1 MSVINTN
8 VKSLAAGGSLSA
20 VEKSLST
27 SMERLSTGLRIN
39 SAKDDAAGLAISS
52 RMTSQLRG
60 YAMALRNA
68 NDGLSMAQTAEGALG
83 QITNMLQRMRE
94 LAVQASNG
102 AMSGDDRNN
111 LQWEVDQLKAEIN
124 NIALKTN
131 HNNIKLL
138 DGSATAVRLQTGT
151 NASDSLTVG
160 FQSVQTK
167 DIGQGALPA
176 LSSSAVASPNV
187 DNDYDTSLDSG
198 DLLINGVEVGASLAV
213 YDTKSSQYLESS
225 AISKAAA
232 INRVSEFSKVI
243 ATVQETVSYGQAME
257 STDATS
263 GTLTINGVETSTIY
277 TTTDTED
284 SRNAV
289 ITAINAISTQTGVVA
304 INTHDDAQGVVL
316 VAKDGRNIVLG
327 EFGGDLSSES
337 TGITANTAVVGNFT
351 LTSKDGSPITIG
363 SRIGGNIENAGLAV
377 GTFAQNVAQI
387 TTKSRISASD
397 VVVTSTVDDPTSG
410 LLNGNTLIIN
420 DVQIDAAIA
429 GDDHA
434 TDTRADSSTK
444 ASSAIA
450 IAAAINKKSSITG
463 VTAKAEPNVI
473 YGGGFEGDSGVT
485 SFRING
491 EEFDVNGFGT
501 SNREQVVAIINA
513 KSGVTGVVASL
524 YSDGLKLEA
533 ADGRNISLAIA
544 GGDGT
549 AIGLENVD
557 VGSNA
562 DDSDGVTYFARV
574 SLSSDKAFTVKSGSE
589 SNANFDALGFRR
601 GTFGGSDSGVKVA
614 EIDISTQ
621 SGANVAITALDAA
634 IDGVISIQSRAGA
647 VQNRLEAVVSNLT
660 ESTQNLSASRS
671 RILDADYATETTNL
685 ARAQIISQAA
695 TAMLAQA
702 NQSAQTVL
710 ALLK

>member
-8 VKSLAAGGSLSA
+8 VKSLAAGASLSS

-60 YAMALRNA
+60 YAVALRNA

-111 LQWEVDQLKAEIN
+111 LQFEVDQLKAEIN
-124 NIALKTN
+124 SIALKTN

-151 NASDSLTVG
+151 NASDSMTVG
-160 FQSVQTK
+160 FLSVQTK

-176 LSSSAVASPNV
+176 LSSSAVS
-187 DNDYDTSLDSG
+187 TSALASG

-213 YDTKSSQYLESS
+213 DDSRSSASPASS
-225 AISKAAA
+225 AIAKAAA
-232 INRVSEFSKVI
+232 INRVSEFSGVT
-243 ATVQETVSYGQAME
+243 ATVAETVSYGQKM
-257 STDATS
+257 TPQTS
-263 GTLTINGVETSTIY
+263 GTDGTITINGVTTSTIY
-277 TTTDTED
+277 TTKDTED

-289 ITAINAISTQTGVVA
+289 IAAINAISTQTGVVA
-304 INTHDDAQGVVL
+304 VNTHDDAQGVVL
-316 VAKDGRNIVLG
+316 VAKDGRNIVVG
-327 EFGGDLSSES
+327 AFGGNNLTAAS
-337 TGITANTAVVGNFT
+337 TGITASTTTVGDFT
-351 LTSKDGSPITIG
+351 LTSKNGSPIVIG
-363 SRIGGNIENAGLAV
+363 SKIGGSIANAGLSV
-377 GTFAQNVAQI
+377 GTFSPNIAQI
-387 TTKSRISASD
+387 SSKQRAVAAAGTPAATATSSTT
-397 VVVTSTVDDPTSG
+397 PG
-410 LLNGNTLIIN
+410 LLNGNTMIIN

-429 GDDHA
+429 GDDNA
-434 TDTRADSSTK
+434 SDTSAESSTK

-450 IAAAINKKSSITG
+450 IAAAINKKTAITG
-463 VTAKAEPNVI
+463 VKAKAEANVL
-473 YGGGFEGDSGVT
+473 YGGAFTASTGVS

-491 EEFDVNGFGT
+491 ETFTTSGGT
-501 SNREQVVAIINA
+501 FNREQLVAIINA

-533 ADGRNISLAIA
+533 ADGRNISL
-544 GGDGT
+544 GVNGGT
-549 AIGLENVD
+549 AANIGLSGVD
-557 VGSNA
+557 VGA
-562 DDSDGVTYFARV
+562 DVTNSTVVTHFARV
-574 SLSSDKAFTVKSGSE
+574 TMSSDKAFSVKSGSE

-601 GTFGGSDSGVKVA
+601 GTFGGSESGVKVA
-614 EIDISTQ
+614 DIDVSSQ

-634 IDGVISIQSRAGA
+634 IDGVISIQARAGA

-660 ESTQNLSASRS
+660 ESTQNMSASRS

>member
-8 VKSLAAGGSLSA
+8 VKSLAAGASLSS

-102 AMSGDDRNN
+102 AMSGNDRNN
-111 LQWEVDQLKAEIN
+111 LQYEVDQLKAEIN

-138 DGSATAVRLQTGT
+138 DGSANTIRLQTGT
-151 NASDSLTVG
+151 NAPDSMTVG

-167 DIGQGALPA
+167 DIGQGAVPA
-176 LSSSAVASPNV
+176 LSSNAVTTTALS
-187 DNDYDTSLDSG
+187 SG
-198 DLLINGVEVGASLAV
+198 DLLINGVEVGESLAV
-213 YDTKSSQYLESS
+213 DDSKSSASASGS
-225 AISKAAA
+225 AIAKVAA
-232 INRVSEFSKVI
+232 INRVSEFSGVV
-243 ATVQETVSYGQAME
+243 ATIKETVSYGKNMTSQ
-257 STDATS
+257 SATN
-263 GTLTINGVETSTIY
+263 GTLSINGVSTSTIY

-289 ITAINAISTQTGVVA
+289 ITAINAISAQTGVTA
-304 INTHDDAQGVVL
+304 LNTHDDAQGVVL
-316 VAKDGRNIVLG
+316 IAKDGRNIVVG
-327 EFGGDLSSES
+327 SYGGSLTALS
-337 TGITANTAVVGNFT
+337 TGVTASTTVAGNYT
-351 LTSKDGSPITIG
+351 LTSKNGAPITIG
-363 SRIGGNIENAGLAV
+363 SKIGGAISNAGLTV
-377 GTFAQNVAQI
+377 GTYEPNIAQI
-387 TTKSRISASD
+387 STKARALAAASVVPVTATDDTT
-397 VVVTSTVDDPTSG
+397 PG

-429 GDDHA
+429 GDDNSTDITA
-434 TDTRADSSTK
+434 TSSTK
-444 ASSAIA
+444 AMSAIA

-463 VTAKAEPNVI
+463 VTAKAMPNVI
-473 YGGGFEGDSGVT
+473 YGSGFVGDSNVQ

-491 EEFDVNGFGT
+491 ENFTTSGGT
-501 SNREQVVAIINA
+501 SNREQVIAIINA

-524 YSDGLKLEA
+524 YSTGLKLEA
-533 ADGRNISLAIA
+533 ADGRNISLAVN
-544 GGDGT
+544 GGAAS
-549 AIGLENVD
+549 AIGLSGLT
-557 VGSNA
+557 VGANA
-562 DDSDGVTYFARV
+562 VSTDAVTYFARV
-574 SLSSDKAFTVKSGSE
+574 TMSSDKAFTVKSGSE

-601 GTFGGSDSGVKVA
+601 GTFGGSESGLKVA
-614 EIDISTQ
+614 DLDISTQ
-621 SGANVAITALDAA
+621 SGASLAITALDAA
-634 IDGVISIQSRAGA
+634 IDGVIGNQARAGA

-660 ESTQNLSASRS
+660 EATQNLSASRS

-702 NQSAQTVL
+702 NQSAQGVL
-710 ALLK
+710 SLLK

>member
-60 YAMALRNA
+60 YAVALRNA

-176 LSSSAVASPNV
+176 LSSTAV
-187 DNDYDTSLDSG
+187 TSTALASG

-213 YDTKSSQYLESS
+213 DDSKSSASADAS
-225 AISKAAA
+225 AIAKAAA
-232 INRVSEFSKVI
+232 INRVSEFSGVI
-243 ATVQETVSYGQAME
+243 ATVQETVSYGQAM
-257 STDATS
+257 TLQAAGTS
-263 GTLTINGVETSTIY
+263 GTVSINGVTTSTIY
-277 TTTDTED
+277 TTKDTED

-316 VAKDGRNIVLG
+316 VAKDGRNIIVG
-327 EFGGDLSSES
+327 ALSNTLTAAS
-337 TGITANTAVVGNFT
+337 TGITASTTTVGDFT
-351 LTSKDGSPITIG
+351 LTSKDGSAIAIG
-363 SRIGGNIENAGLAV
+363 SKIGGTIANAGLSV
-377 GTFAQNVAQI
+377 GTFNQNIAQI
-387 TTKSRISASD
+387 SSKQRAVAAAATPAATATSSTT
-397 VVVTSTVDDPTSG
+397 PG

-429 GDDHA
+429 GDDNA
-434 TDTRADSSTK
+434 SDTTAESSTK

-450 IAAAINKKSSITG
+450 IAAAINKKTAITG
-463 VTAKAEPNVI
+463 VKAKAEPNVL
-473 YGGGFEGDSGVT
+473 YGGGFSASNGVG

-491 EEFDVNGFGT
+491 ETFTLGGGT
-501 SNREQVVAIINA
+501 SNREQLVAIINA
-513 KSGVTGVVASL
+513 KAGVTGVVASL

-533 ADGRNISLAIA
+533 ADGRNISL
-544 GGDGT
+544 GVNNGT
-549 AIGLENVD
+549 AANIGLN
-557 VGSNA
+557 
-562 DDSDGVTYFARV
+562 GVTVGTDTSNSTVVTHFARV
-574 SLSSDKAFTVKSGSE
+574 TMSSDKAFSVKSGSE

-601 GTFGGSDSGVKVA
+601 GTFGGSNSGVKVA
-614 EIDISTQ
+614 ELDISSQ

-634 IDGVISIQSRAGA
+634 IDGVISIQARAGA